1 MIHRENVSTYFWLL
15 IYMVMTNDIDIKID
29 INND

>member
-1 MIHRENVSTYFWLL
+1 MINRENVSTYFWLV

>member
-1 MIHRENVSTYFWLL
+1 MIHRENVSTYFWLV